1 MGRYDLTY
9 NFEYLSQEL
18 TFSVNFLS
26 RCPIEEGEQ
35 MKEELR
41 NSIFLKMNFEER
53 TEIIIKMIVIIAII
67 IEIAIIIASTII
79 EKKAVEAAT
88 VVDS

>member
-1 MGRYDLTY
+1 
-9 NFEYLSQEL
+9 
-18 TFSVNFLS
+18 
-26 RCPIEEGEQ
+26 
-35 MKEELR
+35 MKDELR